1 MTEDIKDFDNY
12 FIGSDITFTT
22 TQWKQEGRDY
32 WIIFL
37 PLDPDNKPQS
47 CLQKIGNE
55 ISRLD
60 FLLREVDNKL
70 VFNDITTKKGWYLD
84 LTELSQSKIHLVG
97 EHSKATFLKEPIV
110 NLGVSL

>member
-1 MTEDIKDFDNY
+1 MTEYIKDFDNY
-12 FIGSDITFTT
+12 FIGSDITVNA

-37 PLDPDNKPQS
+37 PLEPDNKPQS
-47 CLQKIGNE
+47 CLQKIGNQ

-60 FLLREVDNKL
+60 FLLREIDNKL

-97 EHSKATFLKEPIV
+97 EYSKATFLKEPILNV
-110 NLGVSL
+110 GFSL